1 MCVECA
7 FVRSCA
13 SAAVRTTS
21 HNQHSHHKNEPESY
35 KKSCGVDLPCE
46 KAGGDPRLRYAR
58 IYSIL
63 AKGVLRLA
71 AKTRESGNQCH
82 RERHVKVEQALKK

>member
-13 SAAVRTTS
+13 SAAVSTTS

-46 KAGGDPRLRYAR
+46 KAGGDPRLRFAR
-58 IYSIL
+58 IYGIL
-63 AKGVLRLA
+63 AQGVLRLA
-71 AKTRESGNQCH
+71 AKTRERG
-82 RERHVKVEQALKK
+82 E